1 MVRADERRWQFKK
14 TVDSD
19 AGRRRRDETTLQ
31 LRKTKKSEQ
40 LSKRRAASTN
50 AQINTAEG
58 DTESVQQDANRQP
71 PPSLAE
77 VPHLIRVM
85 QNSDAT
91 PNERLD
97 AVRGV
102 RRMLSVEE
110 NPPAKQLIES
120 GILPLMIRFLTFDTE
135 PMLQFEAAWALTNIA
150 STHYTAQVVNA
161 GAMPGL
167 VRLLECPTPNVREQ
181 AAWCIGNIAGDSI
194 ELRDVVLKSGAL
206 TSLLR
211 NVSNPDSMS
220 LLKNVVWAISNLCRG
235 TPKPDFVLIRD
246 CIPAMNYAI
255 VHEKSSDE
263 ARTDALWA
271 LSYLS
276 DGEDFRIQAVV
287 DSGQVVPHAMNA
299 LRCEKA
305 SLMAPA
311 LRILGNIVT
320 GNAEQTQAVLDAGIL
335 GIVPKLL
342 ENSRKSIR
350 KETTWL
356 LSNIAAGTSEQ
367 VSQICMNHSLVC
379 SLIGLSRYAPWEVRK
394 EAIWCISNLCSS
406 GTATPKQIQMLV
418 DNDVIEAMSDVLD
431 LTDAVLVLVAL
442 DAIESILKLGKE
454 RGKSYHV
461 FFEEADGISK
471 LENLQHHTND
481 KVYDKAVELIETYYG
496 VEDDEGDENLMPEE
510 SSDGYFAFGMSST
523 TPKNLFGTSS
533 PAAKFDFGGN
543 STPSFPR
550 SPRFNANHMNT

>member
-1 MVRADERRWQFKK
+1 
-14 TVDSD
+14 
-19 AGRRRRDETTLQ
+19 
-31 LRKTKKSEQ
+31 
-40 LSKRRAASTN
+40 
-50 AQINTAEG
+50 
-58 DTESVQQDANRQP
+58 
-71 PPSLAE
+71 
-77 VPHLIRVM
+77 
-85 QNSDAT
+85 
-91 PNERLD
+91 
-97 AVRGV
+97 
-102 RRMLSVEE
+102 
-110 NPPAKQLIES
+110 
-120 GILPLMIRFLTFDTE
+120 
-135 PMLQFEAAWALTNIA
+135 
-150 STHYTAQVVNA
+150 
-161 GAMPGL
+161 
-167 VRLLECPTPNVREQ
+167 
-181 AAWCIGNIAGDSI
+181 
-194 ELRDVVLKSGAL
+194 
-206 TSLLR
+206 
-211 NVSNPDSMS
+211 MS

-342 ENSRKSIR
+342 ENSRVRWLILACICPDRSYLVVTHTIFGSFLSCCDSQKSIR

-367 VSQICMNHSLVC
+367 VSQICKNHSLVC